1 MNDRTW
7 QIAGW
12 LLFLVSAVAFI
23 VASLR
28 SGDPAGLVG
37 GVFFLLACL
46 AFLAPYVRGR

>member
-1 MNDRTW
+1 MTDNGW

-23 VASLR
+23 VASLL

-46 AFLAPYVRGR
+46 AFLVPHIKGR

>member
-1 MNDRTW
+1 MNDRAW
-7 QIAGW
+7 QLTGW

-28 SGDPAGLVG
+28 SGDPVGLVG

-46 AFLAPYVRGR
+46 AFLVPYFRR